1 VATHQARADHGREA
15 SSPTEISKSG
25 WKDILVRT
33 WKEKAN
39 DNLGLVAAGVAFYFL
54 LAVFPAIG
62 AFISIYGLMYDPAEA
77 QQQMSDVMAVMP
89 AEARDILQAQIQQ
102 LAQRGGGTL
111 GLSAVI
117 GILLAIWSSMKGTS
131 ALMTALNIVYDEQE
145 DRGFVY
151 LKFVT
156 FLITFGAFVFVA
168 ASLALIAAA
177 PAVLEHMGLGNWV
190 ETAIQYAR
198 WPVLALLFMFLLA
211 VLYRFAPSRS
221 APKWRWVTLGSVTG
235 TILWIVGSL
244 LFSWYASNF
253 GSYNET
259 FGSLGAVILLLM
271 WFYITAFIILL
282 SGELNAEVEHQTKK
296 DTTSDRKEPMGQ
308 RDAYVADTV
317 GERH

>member
-1 VATHQARADHGREA
+1 MATQHASSDHGRQA
-15 SSPTEISKSG
+15 TSPGDIPKSG
-25 WKDILVRT
+25 WKDILIRT

-62 AFISIYGLMYDPAEA
+62 AFISIYGLMYDPADA
-77 QQQMSDVMAVMP
+77 QQQMSDAMTMMP
-89 AEARDILQAQIQQ
+89 ADAREILNEQMQQ
-102 LAQRGGGTL
+102 LAQRGSGTL
-111 GLSAVI
+111 GLSAAI

-131 ALMTALNIVYDEQE
+131 ALMTALNIVYDERE
-145 DRGFVY
+145 ERGFVY
-151 LKFVT
+151 LKFIT

-168 ASLALIAAA
+168 VSLVVIAAA
-177 PAVLEHMGLGNWV
+177 PAILEQMGLGSWI
-190 ETAIQYAR
+190 ETVIQYAR
-198 WPVLALLFMFLLA
+198 WPVLALLFMSLLA
-211 VLYRFAPSRS
+211 VLYRFGPSRA
-221 APKWRWVTLGSVTG
+221 APKWRWVSLGSVTG

-282 SGELNAEVEHQTKK
+282 SGELNAEVEHQTKM
-296 DTTSDRKEPMGQ
+296 DTTSDEPEPMGQ
-308 RDAYVADTV
+308 REAFVADTV
-317 GERH
+317 GQRH